1 MTLWPAG
8 RLYAQARPS
17 TLLDR
22 AMKAAGGESRL
33 REYRGLE
40 WTGLGVVHI
49 PDRDI
54 TIRGTWEIQPPDSAV
69 VATYD
74 TTRGPGTLR
83 YLIVA
88 GARGWIKRDTV
99 FTPLPE
105 DILAEEQ
112 HQYYLYSLLRLV
124 PLKEKG
130 VKLHAVFPDSA
141 GTRRVPGG
149 ASGTTAGDDV
159 LRFGGTGGAD
169 GDAVRAAGAGGG
181 RPAGA
186 RASRA
191 RPTSNGVRW
200 FKRMEILRAGKPY
213 FDLDV
218 DSLAMKRSIED
229 PLLAGPALTTGLTRE
244 SRRATSPPRCRATPA
259 AGRRPHRS

>member
-1 MTLWPAG
+1 MYRIHVTAFLLASVPLITG
-8 RLYAQARPS
+8 RLHAQTKPS

-33 REYRGLE
+33 KEYRGLE

-88 GARGWIKRDTV
+88 AKQGWIKRDT

-130 VKLHAVFPDSA
+130 VKLHARLPRFV
-141 GTRRVPGG
+141 GTRRLPRGAGG
-149 ASGTTAGDDV
+149 TIAGDDV
-159 LRFGGTGGAD
+159 LRLGGPGGAD
-169 GDAVRAAGAGGG
+169 GDAVRAAGAGG
-181 RPAGA
+181 R
-186 RASRA
+186 
-191 RPTSNGVRW
+191 
-200 FKRMEILRAGKPY
+200 
-213 FDLDV
+213 
-218 DSLAMKRSIED
+218 
-229 PLLAGPALTTGLTRE
+229 
-244 SRRATSPPRCRATPA
+244 
-259 AGRRPHRS
+259 

>member
-8 RLYAQARPS
+8 RVYAQARPS

-40 WTGLGVVHI
+40 WTGRGVVHI

-83 YLIVA
+83 HLIVA

-124 PLKEKG
+124 PLKDNG
-130 VKLHAVFPDSA
+130 VTLHAVFPDSA
-141 GTRRVPGG
+141 GNAGFRVERAGRLPVVMYFDSAGQVVRMVTQFALPGPV
-149 ASGTTAGDDV
+149 AGDPQV
-159 LRFGGTGGAD
+159 LSFQGST
-169 GDAVRAAGAGGG
+169 
-181 RPAGA
+181 
-186 RASRA
+186 
-191 RPTSNGVRW
+191 TSNGVRW
-200 FKRMEILRAGKPY
+200 FKRMEILRAGKRY

-218 DSLAMKRSIED
+218 DSLATKRAIED
-229 PLLAGPALTTGLTRE
+229 PLLAGPR
-244 SRRATSPPRCRATPA
+244 
-259 AGRRPHRS
+259 

>member
-1 MTLWPAG
+1 MYRIHATAFLLASLSLLAG
-8 RLYAQARPS
+8 ELQAQTKPS

-33 REYRGLE
+33 KEYRGLT

-74 TTRGPGTLR
+74 TTRGPGTRR

-88 GARGWIKRDTV
+88 AKQGWIKRDT

-124 PLKEKG
+124 PLEEKG
-130 VKLHAVFPDSA
+130 VKLHAVFPDSSGHA
-141 GTRRVPGG
+141 GLRVERAGRLPVTMYFDSAGQVVRMVTQFALPGPV
-149 ASGTTAGDDV
+149 AGDLQV
-159 LRFGGTGGAD
+159 LSFYGSTG
-169 GDAVRAAGAGGG
+169 
-181 RPAGA
+181 
-186 RASRA
+186 
-191 RPTSNGVRW
+191 SNGVRW

-218 DSLAMKRSIED
+218 DSLVVKRSIED
-229 PLLAGPALTTGLTRE
+229 PLLAGP
-244 SRRATSPPRCRATPA
+244 
-259 AGRRPHRS
+259 H